1 MRRRHFFGQAVGHT
15 VLVVAAY
22 STTGCGTVLH
32 PERRHRSH
40 SGQIDWKI
48 AAMNGLGLVLFFV
61 PGVIAFAV
69 DFYTGAIYLPA
80 GHAHSGQGTLQPD
93 GRPVAA
99 HAAAS
104 NAGSADRVSPFGSDR
119 SAQSPRLG
127 WQRLGLKRIE
137 VPRDQLTPRR
147 IEELVREHSGQEV
160 SLADAHARLS
170 QLPQID
176 QFDEQL
182 RQHRGNSAF
191 GVAVR
196 SFFS

>member
-1 MRRRHFFGQAVGHT
+1 MHRRHFFPYVFAQAA
-15 VLVVAAY
+15 LVVTVY

-32 PERRHRSH
+32 PERRNRAH

-80 GHAHSGQGTLQPD
+80 GHANSGRGSGEPQGD
-93 GRPVAA
+93 SVAA
-99 HAAAS
+99 QT
-104 NAGSADRVSPFGSDR
+104 GSPSAVTADSATHLTSDR
-119 SAQSPRLG
+119 TPRLA

-137 VPRDQLTPRR
+137 VPREQLTPRR
-147 IEELVREHSGQEV
+147 IEQIVREQSGQEV
-160 SLADAHARLS
+160 SLDDAHARLS
-170 QLPQID
+170 QLPRID
-176 QFDEQL
+176 QFNEQL
-182 RQHRGNSAF
+182 RQHRSDSNF
-191 GVAVR
+191 GLAVR

>member
-80 GHAHSGQGTLQPD
+80 GNASSGQQTPGGRTL
-93 GRPVAA
+93 AA
-99 HAAAS
+99 QAAS
-104 NAGSADRVSPFGSDR
+104 TTSGPADRVAPFGPDR
-119 SAQSPRLG
+119 SPQVA

-137 VPRDQLTPRR
+137 VPREQLTPRR
-147 IEELVREHSGQEV
+147 IEELVREHAGQEV
-160 SLADAHARLS
+160 SLTDAHARLS
-170 QLPQID
+170 QLPRID

-182 RQHRGNSAF
+182 RQHRGNSNF
-191 GVAVR
+191 GLAVR

>member
-1 MRRRHFFGQAVGHT
+1 MRRRQFFRYAFGQTAMVVT
-15 VLVVAAY
+15 VC
-22 STTGCGTVLH
+22 STTGCGTVFY
-32 PERRHRSH
+32 PERRHHSH

-48 AAMNGLGLVLFFV
+48 AALNGLGLVLFFV

-80 GHAHSGQGTLQPD
+80 GHANSGQGTLQAD
-93 GRPVAA
+93 GRSVAA

-104 NAGSADRVSPFGSDR
+104 SPGSSDRVSPFGSDR
-119 SAQSPRLG
+119 SAQSPRSA

-137 VPRDQLTPRR
+137 VPREQLTPRR

-170 QLPQID
+170 QLPRID

-182 RQHRGNSAF
+182 RQHRSNSTF

-196 SFFS
+196 SYFS

>member
-1 MRRRHFFGQAVGHT
+1 MRRRHFFGQAFGHT

-80 GHAHSGQGTLQPD
+80 GHASSGQGTLQPG
-93 GRPVAA
+93 GRALAA
-99 HAAAS
+99 QATAATS
-104 NAGSADRVSPFGSDR
+104 GPTDRVAPFGPDR
-119 SAQSPRLG
+119 SPQVA

-137 VPRDQLTPRR
+137 VPREQLTPRR
-147 IEELVREHSGQEV
+147 IEELVREHSGREV
-160 SLADAHARLS
+160 SLADAHTRLS

-182 RQHRGNSAF
+182 RQHRGNSTF
-191 GVAVR
+191 GVTVR